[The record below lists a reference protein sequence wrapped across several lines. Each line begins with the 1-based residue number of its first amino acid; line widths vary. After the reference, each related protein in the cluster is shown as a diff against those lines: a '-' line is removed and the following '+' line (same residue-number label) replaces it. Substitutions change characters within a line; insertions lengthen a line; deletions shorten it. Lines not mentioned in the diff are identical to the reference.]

1 MTLPSLGPEQPRSV
15 QPGQL
20 EELCSEYGDRCTIVL
35 NEVTHVWEAVWHP
48 TPTST
53 CLSYAPDLAT
63 LAVKLNSEGW
73 ANG

>member
-1 MTLPSLGPEQPRSV
+1 MSLPSLGPEQPRSA

-20 EELCSEYGDRCTIVL
+20 EGLRSEYANRCRIAL
-35 NEVTHVWEAVWHP
+35 NEETHAWEAVWHP

-63 LAVKLNSEGW
+63 LAAKLNSEGW
-73 ANG
+73 ASG